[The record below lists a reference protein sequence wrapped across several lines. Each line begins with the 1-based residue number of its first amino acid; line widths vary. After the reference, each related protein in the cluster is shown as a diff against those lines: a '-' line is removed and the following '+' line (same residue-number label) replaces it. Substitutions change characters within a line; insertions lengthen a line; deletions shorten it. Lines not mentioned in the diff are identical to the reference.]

1 MLITEFNQELY
12 EKTIRQEEREE
23 GREEGADRLGQLY
36 MLLAK
41 EKRSDDIQ
49 RIMWDKDFRNKLFQT
64 YSL

>member
-41 EKRSDDIQ
+41 EKRSDDMQ